1 MIKITVLA
9 LVTISAFCSTHQ
21 TSTNSNLMG
30 GNNGMSTQQYSN
42 GSVNPYEMET

>member
-1 MIKITVLA
+1 
-9 LVTISAFCSTHQ
+9 
-21 TSTNSNLMG
+21 MG